1 MVVCGSRLSFK
12 QTRCNLGS
20 SPGACGGR
28 DHGARN
34 CVVVVIIV
42 GVVNVIM
49 IMVTVFVFMMDY
61 CMC

>member
-12 QTRCNLGS
+12 QARYDLGS

-34 CVVVVIIV
+34 CVVVVIMVLVIV
-42 GVVNVIM
+42 W
-49 IMVTVFVFMMDY
+49 
-61 CMC
+61 

>member
-12 QTRCNLGS
+12 QARGDLGS
-20 SPGACGGR
+20 SPGVCGGR

-42 GVVNVIM
+42 GVVTAIM
-49 IMVTVFVFMMDY
+49 IIVTVFVFMMVY
-61 CMC
+61 CM

>member
-12 QTRCNLGS
+12 QARGDLGS

-34 CVVVVIIV
+34 RVVVVIMV
-42 GVVNVIM
+42 GVV
-49 IMVTVFVFMMDY
+49 TAPRL
-61 CMC
+61 